1 MSIIQDNYIDY
12 LKVQTPSDAAASVNR
27 ILADNPDVTIP
38 DELACHGEWTT
49 KSDTDKEIYENEIT
63 DALFAAIAEVDH
75 PLWEAAFETEGVV
88 FTGGETL
95 PDKCRKRR
103 PQT

>member
-1 MSIIQDNYIDY
+1 MTSNETGYKNF
-12 LKVQTPSDAAASVNR
+12 LKNQSPSNAALSVSN
-27 ILADNPDVTIP
+27 ILAHNTPFTGPEDDYYQDWNI
-38 DELACHGEWTT
+38 LNAA
-49 KSDTDKEIYENEIT
+49 DKETSENLIT
-63 DALFAAIAEVDH
+63 DALFAEIAEVDH
-75 PLWEAAFETEGVV
+75 VVWEGEFETVGVV